1 MSKLAV
7 ITGGSG
13 GIAGAIAAQA
23 LAAGYRVALLDLARH
38 EGGDPAIEHH
48 VVDVTDEAGVASI
61 FDKLEAV
68 PDLLVNAAATIRF
81 APFLDQT
88 PADFRRVI
96 DVNVCGTLIP
106 ALLAARGMAA
116 RGSGVIVNLTSIN
129 AINPGPATGAYP
141 CSKAAVAKLSEHMA
155 LEWGPL
161 GIRVNAL
168 APGFIDTGMSATTY
182 ADAQVRAERSAGV
195 PVRRLGMAE
204 DIASAVMF
212 LASDAAAYI
221 HGHHLVVDGGV
232 SISLLTHLRREPQ
245 ANNEGRTRP

>member
-1 MSKLAV
+1 MTKLAV
-7 ITGGSG
+7 ITGGGG
-13 GIAGAIAAQA
+13 GIAAAIARHASS
-23 LAAGYRVALLDLARH
+23 AGYRVALLDVA
-38 EGGDPAIEHH
+38 GGDSDDPAITHH
-48 VVDVTDEAGVASI
+48 AVDVTEETGVAAV
-61 FDKLEAV
+61 LEGLGAV

-81 APFLDQT
+81 GLFTDQT

-106 ALLAARGMAA
+106 AVLAARGMAA

-129 AINPGPATGAYP
+129 AINPGPGTGAYP

-168 APGFIDTGMSATTY
+168 APGFIDTGMSVSTY
-182 ADAQVRAERSAGV
+182 ADATVRAERSTGM
-195 PVRRLGMAE
+195 PVRRLGVA
-204 DIASAVMF
+204 DDVASAVMF

-232 SISLLTHLRREPQ
+232 SVSLPSHLKREPQ
-245 ANNEGRTRP
+245 AAN

>member
-1 MSKLAV
+1 MSTLAV

-13 GIAGAIAAQA
+13 GIAGAVARQA
-23 LAAGYRVALLDLARH
+23 LDAGYRVALLDLSEAKD
-38 EGGDPAIEHH
+38 GDPAIEHYA
-48 VVDVTDEAGVASI
+48 VDVTDEAGVAAI
-61 FDKLEAV
+61 FDRLGAV
-68 PDLLVNAAATIRF
+68 PDLLVNAAATIHFGPF
-81 APFLDQT
+81 ADQT

-106 ALLAARGMAA
+106 AVLAARGMAA

-129 AINPGPATGAYP
+129 AINPGPGTGAYP
-141 CSKAAVAKLSEHMA
+141 CSKAAVVKLSEHMA

-161 GIRVNAL
+161 GIRVNAI
-168 APGFIDTGMSATTY
+168 APGFIDTGMSASTY
-182 ADAQVRAERSAGV
+182 ADDRVRAERSAGV
-195 PVRRLGMAE
+195 PVRRLGVAD

-232 SISLLTHLRREPQ
+232 SISLLSHLKREAQPS
-245 ANNEGRTRP
+245 N

>member
-1 MSKLAV
+1 MSRLAL

-13 GIAGAIAAQA
+13 GIATAVAPRA
-23 LAAGYRVALLDLARH
+23 LHAGYRVVLVDLAAGPGH
-38 EGGDPAIEHH
+38 DPAIEQYEA
-48 VVDVTDEAGVASI
+48 DVTDEAQMAGLLDRI
-61 FDKLEAV
+61 GAV
-68 PDLLVNAAATIRF
+68 PDLLVNAAATIHF
-81 APFLDQT
+81 GPFVDQT

-106 ALLAARGMAA
+106 ALLVARGMAA

-129 AINPGPATGAYP
+129 AINPGPRTGAYP
-141 CSKAAVAKLSEHMA
+141 CSKAAVAMLSEHMA

-168 APGFIDTGMSATTY
+168 APGFIDTGMSAGTY
-182 ADAQVRAERSAGV
+182 ADPRIRAERASGV
-195 PVRRLGMAE
+195 PSRRLGLAD
-204 DIASAVMF
+204 DIAAAVLF

-232 SISLLTHLRREPQ
+232 SISLLSQLKREPPL
-245 ANNEGRTRP
+245 AH